1 MENDIEYEESF
12 INENIFKIDYI
23 NQNLDNN
30 TKYKKWNNLMLS
42 KYGKNSK
49 ILRCIKDNIIFYAKY
64 EDAISS
70 PCYKI
75 ECPICK
81 CLICHFCSYCDDSKD
96 IYFICCFKKGFYGL
110 FCYYGLRYIK
120 KIDKNKDIQN
130 LSDDYEILISL
141 IPGFNFFAIYT
152 IIVFQIFFNLSYKD
166 KETYRDK
173 FEKNSYKTFF
183 YYIDISTAIL
193 LIIPLILL
201 NIYFILFLLLI
212 SILFKLYPFKY
223 YLGIIDSGI

>member
-42 KYGKNSK
+42 KYGNNSK
-49 ILRCIKDNIIFYAKY
+49 IFKCIKDNIIFYAKY

-81 CLICHFCSYCDDSKD
+81 CLICHFCSYCDDLKNN
-96 IYFICCFKKGFYGL
+96 YFIC
-110 FCYYGLRYIK
+110 K